1 MKKIFLL
8 FIALLFISGF
18 KAEEQPQNA
27 DKKEQQAAEISNFV
41 FLKIRDSFILQG
53 FTSKEIDIEISA
65 DLFYLIDNS
74 I

>member
-18 KAEEQPQNA
+18 KAEEQPQNV

-53 FTSKEIDIEISA
+53 IASNVRLYFNFNLNKKIT
-65 DLFYLIDNS
+65 
-74 I
+74 

>member
-1 MKKIFLL
+1 PYNFCSHHSPRKLLKIQKQE
-8 FIALLFISGF
+8 ALC
-18 KAEEQPQNA
+18 
-27 DKKEQQAAEISNFV
+27 FV